1 MTPPEKRAT
10 LSIAMLFSLRM
21 LGLFMILPVFTLY
34 AHHLNHA
41 TPFLI
46 GAALGIYGLTQ
57 AMFQLPFGFLSDHY
71 SRKKIIALGFGLFIL
86 GSFLAASSHSIY
98 GVIAGRALQGAGA
111 VGSTLIALL
120 SDLTRPEKRSK
131 SMAILGIIIGCSF
144 FLSIILGPFLAA
156 HIGVPGIF
164 VLTGILGFLAIIL
177 LYTLVPPPPKNTHTK
192 PGNFK
197 ASFKLLSKN
206 RQILSLNIG
215 IFCLHAILTA
225 SFVVIP
231 LWVSHWT
238 GYATPMLI
246 AIVLTF
252 GFIGFAEKNK
262 KVFYLYFW
270 AIVGLIIAELF
281 LWQYHQKPWML
292 SLGLTIFFLSFNLL
306 EANLPSLIS
315 RIAPPE
321 IKGTTLGIYS
331 TCQFLGIFC
340 GGLLG
345 GMLYQYFAPAI
356 VLLSCGFI
364 GIIWLTL
371 SLIIRFSRRTL
382 WQEV

>member
-34 AHHLNHA
+34 ADHLNHA

-57 AMFQLPFGFLSDHY
+57 ALFQLPFGFLSDHY
-71 SRKKIIALGFGLFIL
+71 SRKKIIALGFGIFIL
-86 GSFLAASSHSIY
+86 GSFLAALSHSIY
-98 GVIAGRALQGAGA
+98 GVMAGRALQGAGA

-131 SMAILGIIIGCSF
+131 SMAILGIMIGCSF
-144 FLSIILGPFLAA
+144 FLSIILGPFLAS
-156 HIGVPGIF
+156 HIGVSGIF
-164 VLTGILGFLAIIL
+164 ILTGILGLFAILL
-177 LYTLVPPPPKNTHTK
+177 LYTLVPNPPEGTHSK
-192 PGNFK
+192 PSNFK
-197 ASFKLLSKN
+197 ASFILLSKN
-206 RQILSLNIG
+206 MQILSLNLG

-238 GYATPMLI
+238 GYVTPMLI
-246 AIVLTF
+246 SIILTF

-270 AIVGLIIAELF
+270 AILGLIIAEVF
-281 LWQYHQKPWML
+281 LWQYHQKSWML
-292 SLGLTIFFLSFNLL
+292 SIGLTLFFLSFNLL

-315 RIAPPE
+315 RLAPPD
-321 IKGTTLGIYS
+321 IKGTTIGIYS

-345 GMLYQYFAPAI
+345 GTLYQYFAPAA
-356 VLLSCGFI
+356 VLLSCAVLAVL
-364 GIIWLTL
+364 WLSL
-371 SLIIRFSRRTL
+371 SLIIRFSKKTTWR
-382 WQEV
+382 EI